1 MSGIVNITNANFDI
15 IELIIDVYLSS
26 CKKDGIE
33 SNVTYDLK
41 SISQQIQN
49 DTFQLSHEEIES
61 LIEASSAFRDTVK
74 KALTKHPKNGSSYN
88 QLSKDLKR
96 TYSLL
101 SKLRSAL

>member
-1 MSGIVNITNANFDI
+1 MSGIINITKANFDI

-26 CKKDGIE
+26 CEKEGVE

-41 SISQQIQN
+41 SISHQIQN
-49 DTFQLSHEEIES
+49 DTFQLSQEELES
-61 LIEASSAFRDTVK
+61 LIEASLAFKDAVK
-74 KALTKHPKNGSSYN
+74 KDLSKYPKDGSSYN